1 MIFTQSE
8 YKRVWLAA
16 VLWPS
21 FMGALLLS
29 FIVFLLV
36 DPEQITFLGYLQ
48 LSRATVYTLGFFLFW
63 LIGVLISWLA
73 VKIAPETFQEDDF

>member
-1 MIFTQSE
+1 MIFTRSE

-21 FMGALLLS
+21 FMGAALLS
-29 FIVFLLV
+29 FIVFLLI
-36 DPEQITFLGYLQ
+36 DPEQIAFLGYLQ

-63 LIGVLISWLA
+63 VIGVLISLVA
-73 VKIAPETFQEDDF
+73 VKIAPEAFKDDDF